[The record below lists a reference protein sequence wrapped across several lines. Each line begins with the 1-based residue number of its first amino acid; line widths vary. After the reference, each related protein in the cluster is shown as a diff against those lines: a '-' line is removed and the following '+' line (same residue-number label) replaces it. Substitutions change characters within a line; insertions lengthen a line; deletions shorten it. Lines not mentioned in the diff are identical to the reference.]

1 MNPLIF
7 LTYESASIDI
17 RFLMSKKIRNENK
30 LEKYESSVISYFFVL
45 LDKKVR

>member
-17 RFLMSKKIRNENK
+17 RLLMSNKIRNENK
-30 LEKYESSVISYFFVL
+30 LEKYESSVISYFL